1 MSVSAITA
9 STAMAAWAQSMAP
22 QDPAGQARVTE
33 QELAK
38 IQELSD
44 RDREVRAHEA
54 AHQAAGGRYTG
65 PATYSF
71 ERGPDGKMYAVGG
84 EVSVDTSKVADDP
97 RATIEKMRTVHAA
110 ALAPANPSAQDM
122 RVAAQAMMALLQAQ
136 LELAKSSSDEQPG
149 EVATDDV
156 ATAD

>member
-9 STAMAAWAQSMAP
+9 SPAMAAWAQSLVP
-22 QDPAGQARVTE
+22 QQERAAQPQLTE
-33 QELAK
+33 QELAQ
-38 IQELSD
+38 IEELAD

-54 AHQAAGGRYTG
+54 AHQAAGGRFTG

-71 ERGPDGKMYAVGG
+71 ERGPDGKMYAVSG

-97 RATIEKMRTVHAA
+97 RATIEKMRTIHAA
-110 ALAPANPSAQDM
+110 AMAPASPSSQDM
-122 RVAAQAMMALLQAQ
+122 RVAAEAMMALLQAQ

-149 EVATDDV
+149 KVGTDD
-156 ATAD
+156 AEF